1 MELRVPLSP
10 AFPAAELGSM
20 PDTEYLHIPLSS

>member
-1 MELRVPLSP
+1 MELHVPLSP
-10 AFPAAELGSM
+10 AFSVAELGST